1 MTLKECYR
9 STQRLVNLYSRFE
22 ISKTNAYSVSKYRDE
37 VGVIQYSDSIQMQDL
52 ASEIAKIIK
61 SKLEKGTSAEEI
73 CVVAPQWYLLF
84 NLSRKLRLLL
94 PDVSFNAPDISP
106 IKYDP
111 MNPLYLI
118 ARLLFM
124 PAGKNVSLRKRIANQ
139 LISIIRDDFRINVL
153 DDIQSYDVLKV
164 INSCRYLDAD
174 GIICL
179 KGAIDKVFELLKI
192 SLNQETS
199 LLELKTSFFDRI
211 SSRVKNHA
219 LPTDYESISKYFRD
233 KNGIVIST
241 VHGVKGEEYNTVIAF
256 GLLKGYIPNWN
267 VIINM
272 TENSCRNESS
282 KLLLSG
288 TKKVTVPDE

>member
-1 MTLKECYR
+1 
-9 STQRLVNLYSRFE
+9 
-22 ISKTNAYSVSKYRDE
+22 
-37 VGVIQYSDSIQMQDL
+37 
-52 ASEIAKIIK
+52 
-61 SKLEKGTSAEEI
+61 
-73 CVVAPQWYLLF
+73 
-84 NLSRKLRLLL
+84 
-94 PDVSFNAPDISP
+94 
-106 IKYDP
+106 

-139 LISIIRDDFRINVL
+139 LILIIRDDFRINVS

-282 KLLLSG
+282 KLLYVLCSRAKKNLYLFSECGHKTKSG
-288 TKKVTVPDE
+288 KDYSATDELLLIKDMV